1 MKIIIL
7 TIISIL
13 VIKICKSNEVK
24 TNMQVSATVK
34 YNYNINI
41 DNNNVIT
48 QNNQVYNNYTVKI
61 ENNTII
67 ITY

>member
-13 VIKICKSNEVK
+13 VINICKSNEVK
-24 TNMQVSATVK
+24 TNMQVSSTVK
-34 YNYNINI
+34 YNYNVNI
-41 DNNNVIT
+41 DNSNVIT
-48 QNNQVYNNYTVKI
+48 QNNQVYNNYIVKI

>member
-1 MKIIIL
+1 MKIIII

-13 VIKICKSNEVK
+13 VINICKSNEVK

-41 DNNNVIT
+41 DNKNVIT
-48 QNNQVYNNYTVKI
+48 KSNQVYNNYTIKI
-61 ENNTII
+61 ENNI
-67 ITY
+67 ITITY